1 MVWKRFGVKKN
12 RNVEINMKVDIPY
25 YNYTKKQLD
34 ELEEIVNQFTFE
46 FDTTETRNQLNSIIR
61 TKVNEYIRE
70 NRDSKI
76 NQIIDATSSLQTNRE

>member
-46 FDTTETRNQLNSIIR
+46 FDTPETRNQLNSIIR
-61 TKVNEYIRE
+61 DKVNEYIRE

>member
-1 MVWKRFGVKKN
+1 
-12 RNVEINMKVDIPY
+12 MKVDIPY

-46 FDTTETRNQLNSIIR
+46 FDTTETRKQLNSIIR
-61 TKVNEYIRE
+61 DKVNEYIRE

>member
-1 MVWKRFGVKKN
+1 
-12 RNVEINMKVDIPY
+12 MKVDIPY

-34 ELEEIVNQFTFE
+34 ELEEIVNQFTWE
-46 FDTTETRNQLNSIIR
+46 FDTPETRKQLNSIIR
-61 TKVNEYIRE
+61 DKVNEYIRE

>member
-1 MVWKRFGVKKN
+1 
-12 RNVEINMKVDIPY
+12 MKVDIPY

-46 FDTTETRNQLNSIIR
+46 FDTPETRNQLNSIIR
-61 TKVNEYIRE
+61 DKVNEYIRE

>member
-34 ELEEIVNQFTFE
+34 ELEEIVNQFTWE
-46 FDTTETRNQLNSIIR
+46 FDTTETRKQLNSIIR
-61 TKVNEYIRE
+61 DKVNEYIRE

-76 NQIIDATSSLQTNRE
+76 NQIIDATSSIQTNRE

>member
-1 MVWKRFGVKKN
+1 
-12 RNVEINMKVDIPY
+12 MKVDIPY

-34 ELEEIVNQFTFE
+34 ELEEIVNQFTWE
-46 FDTTETRNQLNSIIR
+46 FDTTETRKQLNSIIR
-61 TKVNEYIRE
+61 DKVNEYIRE